1 MWKLLWRLCT
11 SGWKSTD
18 GDFTWHLLTE
28 IKRYLCGNWGVY
40 HVIGLIVSGWVAARA
55 WIESK
60 PEYVVIPL
68 FLLTFACIGVIVSLV
83 WSLRAHVAWQKEVEQ
98 RNLNRQHQKL
108 YQLISRGEAMESRC
122 RRREASFTI
131 DKAFPQWQAE
141 VLDHL
146 DHFSDADHVERF
158 LNTNDV
164 MPRPEIAMEV
174 RDEEKEVY
182 LLLRSRV
189 TRLWQFY
196 QEIERKSPPGTFNV
210 RQSSPFRSL

>member
-1 MWKLLWRLCT
+1 M
-11 SGWKSTD
+11 
-18 GDFTWHLLTE
+18 
-28 IKRYLCGNWGVY
+28 
-40 HVIGLIVSGWVAARA
+40 
-55 WIESK
+55 
-60 PEYVVIPL
+60 
-68 FLLTFACIGVIVSLV
+68 
-83 WSLRAHVAWQKEVEQ
+83 
-98 RNLNRQHQKL
+98 
-108 YQLISRGEAMESRC
+108 
-122 RRREASFTI
+122 
-131 DKAFPQWQAE
+131 
-141 VLDHL
+141 LDHL